1 MIRRLNKNAHVAEI
15 HGCVDRIVRIWG
27 EYPALAKRAIL
38 SDIMQSLATE
48 NSVFLASINREKV
61 VSGVKEYDDK
71 RDEAIKN
78 LSLAIDGMTVLPDV
92 DKESALV
99 LKKIFAK
106 FGKKITALNRT
117 AESTKIA
124 SLLQEFSSAEAVKAL
139 EALPQIKT
147 MISALEAAE
156 VALLDISAT
165 WCQPCKIL
173 APVIDQLSDEFAGKV
188 EFFNADAEEN
198 PQLAKKLRVMS
209 IPNLVIMKEGKVV
222 ARQAGFQGAE
232 ELRAWLEANI

>member
-61 VSGVKEYDDK
+61 VSSVKEYDDK

-156 VALLDISAT
+156 EEFQKEVSAYDVAKKKKDVSASTQKEVVLKLLNDKLVSFAT
-165 WCQPCKIL
+165 L
-173 APVIDQLSDEFAGKV
+173 VYDDEEESEFAHRVESEILKV
-188 EFFNADAEEN
+188 NTLVSDRN
-198 PQLAKKLRVMS
+198 KK
-209 IPNLVIMKEGKVV
+209 KESV
-222 ARQAGFQGAE
+222 
-232 ELRAWLEANI
+232 